1 MLLTLDEWVS
11 VSVNLWTSTTVVI
24 VDKDVTADTSAT
36 TLSSTSSVW
45 SASSG
50 SAVDA
55 GVEDGVDFKV
65 TPFSVF
71 EPEWAVSEWIASAS

>member
-1 MLLTLDEWVS
+1 
-11 VSVNLWTSTTVVI
+11 
-24 VDKDVTADTSAT
+24 
-36 TLSSTSSVW
+36 LSSTSSVW